1 MKPMTNK
8 GTFVHTNDDEAVQ
21 MILDAGEQGFKVHY
35 WISNGNYVVVVS

>member
-21 MILDAGEQGFKVHY
+21 MILDAGEQGFTVTYNIRGGRYIVKV
-35 WISNGNYVVVVS
+35 S